1 MRKRRAFHGGSIGA
15 YRFENAQAV
24 LVDVNTGAGGAQ
36 ALGALVH
43 PNAPA
48 ALRQSAGRGEP
59 GKSSTGDLGV
69 ALAHPAA
76 SERPVCGPSACLRFE
91 VTEASRWLII

>member
-1 MRKRRAFHGGSIGA
+1 KRRAFHGGSIGA

-48 ALRQSAGRGEP
+48 ALRQRAGRGEA

-69 ALAHPAA
+69 ARDRPAA
-76 SERPVCGPSACLRFE
+76 ADRRVRRPSACLRFE